1 MGTSYAVEGS
11 AKNTVV
17 NPYCHSLR
25 RMAAATSRRHN
36 RNAWLVTV
44 LTLPR
49 PVSRLPTSGRT
60 EPRITAPNERV
71 IAGSASS
78 RAGHRLSLCRQ
89 HSPPHAA
96 IALRCRNA
104 NSAEMRAP
112 TPSHSAVRCPAAPGG
127 RGPPRECTFGASGRI
142 FDRKRSTWASVCR
155 ISLGAPRVCWVSIVA
170 NRRCCRVVVHAQL
183 RSLFTIG
190 RRAGARYFTGGRPTS
205 QLRASAAGRKISPR
219 PQHQVSTGVR
229 IRLC

>member
-78 RAGHRLSLCRQ
+78 LAGHGLSLCRQ
-89 HSPPHAA
+89 HSPLTPTSPCVAVTRTLPKCVLPHRATVRSGGRRRPGGGVPAWAA
-96 IALRCRNA
+96 ASPACLTCDDTEGDVFQRW
-104 NSAEMRAP
+104 SSPAP
-112 TPSHSAVRCPAAPGG
+112 SSRHRRRVSPAA
-127 RGPPRECTFGASGRI
+127 
-142 FDRKRSTWASVCR
+142 
-155 ISLGAPRVCWVSIVA
+155 
-170 NRRCCRVVVHAQL
+170 
-183 RSLFTIG
+183 
-190 RRAGARYFTGGRPTS
+190 
-205 QLRASAAGRKISPR
+205 AADGLKSCADG
-219 PQHQVSTGVR
+219 H
-229 IRLC
+229 